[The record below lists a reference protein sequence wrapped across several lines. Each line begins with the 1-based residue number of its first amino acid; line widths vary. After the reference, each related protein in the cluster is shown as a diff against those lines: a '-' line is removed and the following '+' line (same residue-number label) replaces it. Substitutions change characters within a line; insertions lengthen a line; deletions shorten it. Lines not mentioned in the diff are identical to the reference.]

1 MWVTG
6 WGDRRGHARA
16 SDRPTSNLS
25 AMLVFVVMHNR
36 GIRMISP
43 GACGL
48 SSDSTSKSPSMR
60 LHRST
65 WRSPTAIR
73 RRWVKA
79 KPATQPCS
87 VLPRSTLGSPRRP
100 IQIEVLGG
108 PECLLRPLTE
118 GSIDLSHGRAD
129 PLKGP
134 TDLGTARA
142 ADEEVA
148 LSSLID
154 KLKERFGTDIT
165 EADQL
170 FFDQIR
176 ASAETDEK
184 IVEVAKA
191 NNLPTSHPIWT
202 GCSQGAA
209 KYFSCID
216 PNLPKSGPRRRTW

>member
-1 MWVTG
+1 
-6 WGDRRGHARA
+6 
-16 SDRPTSNLS
+16 
-25 AMLVFVVMHNR
+25 
-36 GIRMISP
+36 
-43 GACGL
+43 
-48 SSDSTSKSPSMR
+48 
-60 LHRST
+60 
-65 WRSPTAIR
+65 
-73 RRWVKA
+73 
-79 KPATQPCS
+79 
-87 VLPRSTLGSPRRP
+87 
-100 IQIEVLGG
+100 
-108 PECLLRPLTE
+108 LLRPLTE

-154 KLKERFGTDIT
+154 KLNERFGTDIT

-191 NNLPTSHPIWT
+191 NNLANFSSYLDRMLTRCRQVFFLHRPQSAEIRSSAKHLVNSS
-202 GCSQGAA
+202 GLSKNVSAA
-209 KYFSCID
+209 TVNFY
-216 PNLPKSGPRRRTW
+216 R